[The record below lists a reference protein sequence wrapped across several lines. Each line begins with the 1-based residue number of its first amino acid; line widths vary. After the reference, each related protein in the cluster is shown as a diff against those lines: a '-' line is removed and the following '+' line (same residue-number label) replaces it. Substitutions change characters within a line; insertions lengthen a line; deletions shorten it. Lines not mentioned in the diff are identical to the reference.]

1 MRPALLSL
9 VLILWGTLAYAHKPS
24 DSYLSLK
31 VLGDSMQ
38 GQWDIALRDLDYAI
52 GLDENDDGLLTW
64 GELRRRKDAINAY
77 ALNRLRIDADG
88 KGCHVQD
95 RDLLVDGHTDGNY
108 AVIRFDAIC
117 SNALQALTLVYD
129 LFFDLDPQYRGLLR
143 LQRGEHTD
151 TVIFSPEARRFELT
165 LNAPRDSWREFLAFG
180 HEGVWHIWIG
190 YDHILFLLS
199 LLLPA
204 ALVREASQWRATAG
218 FRRAFWDIFKIVTAF
233 TLAHSVTLSL
243 AALKVVE
250 PPSRWVESAI
260 AASVVA
266 AAPNNL
272 YPVFLQR
279 RATLAFAFGLIHGLG
294 FAAVLLDLGLP
305 GHLRL
310 LGLVGFNLGVEV
322 GQLAIVGVILPLAF
336 GLSRFR
342 LYPPLVLKLG
352 SACIAG
358 VAFLWLAE
366 RSLDLRLMPF

>member
-1 MRPALLSL
+1 MRQALLSL
-9 VLILWGTLAYAHKPS
+9 VLILWGILAHAHKPS

-31 VLGDSMQ
+31 VLGDSVQ

-52 GLDENDDGLLTW
+52 GLDENGDGAITW

-77 ALNRLRIDADG
+77 ALSRLQIDADG
-88 KGCHVQD
+88 EDCRAQA

-117 SNALQALTLVYD
+117 SNGLQALTIVYN
-129 LFFDLDPQYRGLLR
+129 LFFDLDPQHRGLLR
-143 LQRGEHTD
+143 LQRGERTD
-151 TVIFSPEARRFELT
+151 SVIFSPETTGFELT
-165 LNAPRDSWREFLAFG
+165 LNAPRDPWREFLAFG

-204 ALVREASQWRATAG
+204 ALAREAGQWRAAAG
-218 FRRAFWDIFKIVTAF
+218 FRRAFWEVFKIVTAF
-233 TLAHSVTLSL
+233 TLAHSITLSL
-243 AALKVVE
+243 ATLKMVE
-250 PPSRWVESAI
+250 LPSRWVESAI
-260 AASVVA
+260 AASVA
-266 AAPNNL
+266 AAALNNV
-272 YPVFLQR
+272 YPVFLRR

-294 FAAVLLDLGLP
+294 FAAVLRDLGLP
-305 GHLRL
+305 DHLRL
-310 LGLVGFNLGVEV
+310 LGLVSFNLGVEA
-322 GQLAIVGVILPLAF
+322 GQLVIVGIILPLAYS
-336 GLSRFR
+336 LSRFR
-342 LYPPLVLKLG
+342 LYSPLILKLG